1 MNTEQR
7 VVTEQKIAMTIRYG
21 KTLYKVIFRFAE
33 KGKATMNDK
42 VLKLIRT
49 DIVKVFFKFPEKYSV
64 KVLDPRA
71 AWSSNAAGC
80 SSRAATA

>member
-42 VLKLIRT
+42 ALKLIRS
-49 DIVKVFFKFPEKYSV
+49 YS
-64 KVLDPRA
+64 LCEPT
-71 AWSSNAAGC
+71 S
-80 SSRAATA
+80 

>member
-1 MNTEQR
+1 MDKEKR
-7 VVTEQKIAMTIRYG
+7 DVSEQKEAMTIRYG

-49 DIVKVFFKFPEKYSV
+49 DSFDGTNIMQ
-64 KVLDPRA
+64 
-71 AWSSNAAGC
+71 
-80 SSRAATA
+80 